1 MSKINGI
8 ITAFE
13 YDNSESFNFAPL
25 RELVIN
31 SEGSIDISIFVI
43 IETDDCSK
51 RTFSIN
57 LLSAKDTPDNKAWN
71 VSGLLLQ
78 GFTIGREDC
87 EDIDKVEKIRKVTGL
102 LPNMNLY
109 RHYAK
114 FNIKNI
120 PVSGSGKY
128 VLLLNE
134 LTEEDISK
142 NPKRVA
148 EDFLSCY
155 PIEIKDHCV

>member
-57 LLSAKDTPDNKAWN
+57 LLCAKDMPDSKAWN
-71 VSGLLLQ
+71 VSSLLLQ
-78 GFTIGREDC
+78 GFTIGRD
-87 EDIDKVEKIRKVTGL
+87 DVDKAEEVRKVTGL

-120 PVSGSGKY
+120 PIAESGNY

-134 LTEEDISK
+134 LTEEDISAQ
-142 NPKRVA
+142 PERVA
-148 EDFLSCY
+148 DEFLSCY
-155 PIEIKDHCV
+155 PIEIKEHCV

>member
-25 RELVIN
+25 RELPIN

-57 LLSAKDTPDNKAWN
+57 LLCAKDTPDNKAWN
-71 VSGLLLQ
+71 VSSLLLQ
-78 GFTIGREDC
+78 GFTIGREDV
-87 EDIDKVEKIRKVTGL
+87 DKAEKVRKVTGV

-120 PVSGSGKY
+120 PIAGSGKY

-134 LTEEDISK
+134 LTEEDISAQ
-142 NPKRVA
+142 PERVA
-148 EDFLSCY
+148 DEFLSCY
-155 PIEIKDHCV
+155 PIEIKEHCV

>member
-57 LLSAKDTPDNKAWN
+57 LLCAKDTPDSKAWN
-71 VSGLLLQ
+71 VSSLLLQ
-78 GFTIGREDC
+78 GFTIGRD
-87 EDIDKVEKIRKVTGL
+87 DVDKAEEVRKVTGL

-109 RHYAK
+109 RHYTK

-120 PVSGSGKY
+120 PIAGSGNY

-134 LTEEDISK
+134 LTEEDISA
-142 NPKRVA
+142 NPERVA
-148 EDFLSCY
+148 EEFLSCY
-155 PIEIKDHCV
+155 PIEIKEHCV

>member
-57 LLSAKDTPDNKAWN
+57 LLCAKDTPDSKAWN
-71 VSGLLLQ
+71 VSSLLLQ
-78 GFTIGREDC
+78 GFTIGREDV
-87 EDIDKVEKIRKVTGL
+87 DKAEEVRKVTGL

-109 RHYAK
+109 RHYSK

-120 PVSGSGKY
+120 PIASSGKY

-134 LTEEDISK
+134 LTEKDISVH
-142 NPKRVA
+142 PERVA
-148 EDFLSCY
+148 DEFLSCY
-155 PIEIKDHCV
+155 PIEIKDN

>member
-13 YDNSESFNFAPL
+13 YDNSESFNFEPL

-57 LLSAKDTPDNKAWN
+57 LLCAKDTPDSKAWN
-71 VSGLLLQ
+71 VSSLLLQ
-78 GFTIGREDC
+78 GFTIGRD
-87 EDIDKVEKIRKVTGL
+87 DVDKAEEVRKVTGL

-120 PVSGSGKY
+120 PIAEGGNY

-134 LTEEDISK
+134 LTEEDISA
-142 NPKRVA
+142 NPERVA
-148 EDFLSCY
+148 DEFLSCY
-155 PIEIKDHCV
+155 PIEIKEHCV

>member
-25 RELVIN
+25 RELAIN
-31 SEGSIDISIFVI
+31 AEGSIDISIFII

-57 LLSAKDTPDNKAWN
+57 LLCAKDTPDSKAWN
-71 VSGLLLQ
+71 VSSLLLQ
-78 GFTIGREDC
+78 GFTIGS
-87 EDIDKVEKIRKVTGL
+87 EDIDNVKQVRNVTGL
-102 LPNMNLY
+102 LPNMNLH

-120 PVSGSGKY
+120 PITGGGKY

-134 LTEEDISK
+134 LSEEDIRI
-142 NPKRVA
+142 NPERVA
-148 EDFLSCY
+148 DEFLSCY
-155 PIEIKDHCV
+155 PIEIKEHCV

>member
-25 RELVIN
+25 RELAIN

-43 IETDDCSK
+43 LETNDCSK

-57 LLSAKDTPDNKAWN
+57 LLCAKDTPDSKAWN
-71 VSGLLLQ
+71 VSSLLLQ
-78 GFTIGREDC
+78 GFTIGGEDV
-87 EDIDKVEKIRKVTGL
+87 DKAEGVRKVTGL

-120 PVSGSGKY
+120 PIAGSGKY

-134 LTEEDISK
+134 LTEKDISVH
-142 NPKRVA
+142 PERVA
-148 EDFLSCY
+148 DEFLSCY
-155 PIEIKDHCV
+155 PIEIKDN

>member
-13 YDNSESFNFAPL
+13 YDNSEFFNFAPL
-25 RELVIN
+25 RELPIN

-57 LLSAKDTPDNKAWN
+57 LLCAKDTPDNKAWN
-71 VSGLLLQ
+71 VSSLLLQ

-87 EDIDKVEKIRKVTGL
+87 EEVDEVEKVRKVTGL

-120 PVSGSGKY
+120 PIAGSGKY

-134 LTEEDISK
+134 LTEEEISVH
-142 NPKRVA
+142 PERVA
-148 EDFLSCY
+148 DEFLSCY
-155 PIEIKDHCV
+155 PIEIKDCCM

>member
-25 RELVIN
+25 REVAIN

-57 LLSAKDTPDNKAWN
+57 LLCAKDTPDSKAWN
-71 VSGLLLQ
+71 VSSLLLQ
-78 GFTIGREDC
+78 GFTIGREDV
-87 EDIDKVEKIRKVTGL
+87 DKAEGVRKVTGL

-120 PVSGSGKY
+120 PIAGSGKY

-134 LTEEDISK
+134 LTEEDISAQ
-142 NPKRVA
+142 PERVA
-148 EDFLSCY
+148 DEFLSCY
-155 PIEIKDHCV
+155 PIEIKDCCM

>member
-25 RELVIN
+25 RELAIN
-31 SEGSIDISIFVI
+31 SEGSIDISIFII
-43 IETDDCSK
+43 IETDDFSK

-57 LLSAKDTPDNKAWN
+57 LLCAKDTPDSKAWN
-71 VSGLLLQ
+71 VSSLLLQ
-78 GFTIGREDC
+78 GFTIGSEDV
-87 EDIDKVEKIRKVTGL
+87 DNVEQVRNVTGL

-114 FNIKNI
+114 FNIKNVPI
-120 PVSGSGKY
+120 TGGGKY

-134 LTEEDISK
+134 LSEEDIRS
-142 NPKRVA
+142 NPERVA
-148 EDFLSCY
+148 DEFLSCY
-155 PIEIKDHCV
+155 PIEIKDNCM

>member
-1 MSKINGI
+1 MLFYSSYSNIRI
-8 ITAFE
+8 
-13 YDNSESFNFAPL
+13 
-25 RELVIN
+25 
-31 SEGSIDISIFVI
+31 SIDISIFVI

-57 LLSAKDTPDNKAWN
+57 LLCAKDTSDSKAWN
-71 VSGLLLQ
+71 VSSLLLQ
-78 GFTIGREDC
+78 GFTIGREDV
-87 EDIDKVEKIRKVTGL
+87 DKAEKVRKVTGL

-120 PVSGSGKY
+120 PIAGSGKY

-134 LTEEDISK
+134 LTEEDISAH
-142 NPKRVA
+142 PERVA
-148 EDFLSCY
+148 DEFLSCY

>member
-57 LLSAKDTPDNKAWN
+57 LLCAKDTPDSKAWN
-71 VSGLLLQ
+71 VSSLLLQ
-78 GFTIGREDC
+78 GFTFGRD
-87 EDIDKVEKIRKVTGL
+87 DVDKAEEVRKVTGL

-120 PVSGSGKY
+120 PIAGSGNY

-134 LTEEDISK
+134 LTEEDISA
-142 NPKRVA
+142 NPERVA
-148 EDFLSCY
+148 EEFLSCY
-155 PIEIKDHCV
+155 PIEIKEHCV

>member
-13 YDNSESFNFAPL
+13 YDNSKSFNFVPL
-25 RELVIN
+25 RELPIN

-57 LLSAKDTPDNKAWN
+57 LLCAKDTPDSKAWN
-71 VSGLLLQ
+71 VSSLLLQ
-78 GFTIGREDC
+78 GFTIGREDV
-87 EDIDKVEKIRKVTGL
+87 DKATQVKKVTGL

-120 PVSGSGKY
+120 PIAGSGKY

-134 LTEEDISK
+134 LTEEDISAQ
-142 NPKRVA
+142 PERVA
-148 EDFLSCY
+148 DEFLSCY
-155 PIEIKDHCV
+155 PIEIKDHCM

>member
-13 YDNSESFNFAPL
+13 YDNSESFIFAPL
-25 RELVIN
+25 REVVIN

-57 LLSAKDTPDNKAWN
+57 LLCAKDTPDSKAWN
-71 VSGLLLQ
+71 VSSLLLQ
-78 GFTIGREDC
+78 AFTIGRED
-87 EDIDKVEKIRKVTGL
+87 IDKVEELRKVTGL

-120 PVSGSGKY
+120 PIAGSGRY

-134 LTEEDISK
+134 LTEEDISVH
-142 NPKRVA
+142 PERVA
-148 EDFLSCY
+148 DEFLSCY

>member
-25 RELVIN
+25 RELPIN

-57 LLSAKDTPDNKAWN
+57 LLCAKDTPDNKAWN
-71 VSGLLLQ
+71 VSSLLLQ
-78 GFTIGREDC
+78 GFTIGHEDV
-87 EDIDKVEKIRKVTGL
+87 DKAEEVRKVTGL

-120 PVSGSGKY
+120 PIAGSGKY

-134 LTEEDISK
+134 LTEEDISAQ
-142 NPKRVA
+142 PERVA
-148 EDFLSCY
+148 DEFLSCY
-155 PIEIKDHCV
+155 PIEIKEHCV

>member
-13 YDNSESFNFAPL
+13 YDNSEFFNFAPL
-25 RELVIN
+25 RELPIN

-57 LLSAKDTPDNKAWN
+57 LLCAKDTPDSKAWN
-71 VSGLLLQ
+71 VSSLLLQ
-78 GFTIGREDC
+78 GFTIGREDV
-87 EDIDKVEKIRKVTGL
+87 DKAEEVRKVTGL

-120 PVSGSGKY
+120 PIAGSGKY

-134 LTEEDISK
+134 LTEEDISAQ
-142 NPKRVA
+142 PERVA
-148 EDFLSCY
+148 DEFLSCY
-155 PIEIKDHCV
+155 PIEIKEHCV